1 MPDTFIVTVDPDGRL
16 CFLWD
21 DRLAPLAA
29 QGATEIR
36 RASHVEP
43 AEAGGWMADLSPSG
57 GPVLGPFPLRAD
69 ALTAER
75 AWIEARL

>member
-16 CFLWD
+16 HFLWD

-29 QGATEIR
+29 LGTAQVR

-43 AEAGGWMADLSPSG
+43 AEGGGWMADLSPSG
-57 GPVLGPFPLRAD
+57 GPVLGPFPLRGE
-69 ALTAER
+69 ALNAER